1 MYGSVSNV
9 VLVFASP
16 FETCTTTVLV
26 LYITK
31 MKLVFISERND
42 VVSYQVCVHGWV
54 CVCAWVGGC
63 VRYKHQILGV
73 FDKCTT

>member
-1 MYGSVSNV
+1 MYSNVSDV
-9 VLVFASP
+9 VLVYTSP

-42 VVSYQVCVHGWV
+42 VVSYQVCVCMGRWV
-54 CVCAWVGGC
+54 CEIQTSDPRC
-63 VRYKHQILGV
+63 I
-73 FDKCTT
+73 